1 MYQCILLQITNM
13 AIYRLQWLYITVEQY
28 IQYVPIQ
35 INTYESYKYLII
47 RTVYTISY
55 KYLIIR
61 TVYTVCSMH
70 TNINEPLNCDTYQG
84 MSSQVGKDRTGCR
97 RSPVQTL
104 PYHLLYSHA
113 GVALV
118 VWTRS
123 LGCCSSTAVVIKA
136 TAKLVFYQFLHVFQY
151 IPIHTNICNTYLNN
165 TY

>member
-13 AIYRLQWLYITVEQY
+13 ALYRLQWLYITVEQY

-35 INTYESYKYLII
+35 INTYE
-47 RTVYTISY
+47 SY

-84 MSSQVGKDRTGCR
+84 MSSQVGKDRAGCR